1 MGRIVGIDL
10 GTTNSLVAYVDA
22 TTGRPKCISGPY
34 GSTLCPSVVS
44 LDADGSVIVG
54 EPARRRLLTQPERT
68 IYSVKRLMGRGPA
81 DVRDELKLFPFRIDA
96 ASQNVIRVRLGDKV
110 FSPPEISAFILRE
123 LRNWAEAHFG
133 ETVDR
138 AVITVPA
145 YFNDAQRQAT
155 KDAGR
160 IAGLEVLRLVNEPTA
175 AALAYGLHQQQR
187 GKVAVYDLGG
197 GTFDISVLKL
207 IATAEGD
214 IYQVLSTNGDTHLG
228 GDDIDNLLLSHLQ
241 QDIIDCY
248 GVDIKQ
254 QPELVQELRK
264 AFITVKHQ
272 LSENKEAVLRFPLPN
287 GSVYGTGFTRA
298 GFEVWIRPIVERTM
312 KPVRQALADAQLKP
326 EEIEE
331 VVLVGGTTRT
341 PLVRET
347 VEKYFGRKPHIEL
360 NPDEVV
366 ALGAA
371 LQADILSNG
380 TQNMLLLDVAPL
392 SLGIETYGGAVA
404 KIIPRNST
412 IPASAQELYTTGVDN
427 QTGIEIH
434 VVQGERELARDCR
447 SLARFTLGVPPAPA
461 GLPRIEVKFLID
473 ANGILQVAAKDV
485 RTGEER
491 SIEVQPSYG
500 LDDAEVE
507 RMLEESIE
515 YAEQDFAERQLVEAR
530 TEAESI
536 LSATAKALSTE
547 AAARISGEERAV
559 IDAAVAALKESAA
572 GMDYKLVRVRIDELN
587 QATTHLAEVMMNSAI
602 STALEGRNLAE
613 V

>member
-22 TTGRPKCISGPY
+22 ATGRPKCIPGPY
-34 GSTLCPSVVS
+34 GSALCPSVVS
-44 LDADGSVIVG
+44 LDADGGVIVG

-110 FSPPEISAFILRE
+110 FTPPEISAFILRE

-175 AALAYGLHQQQR
+175 AALAYGLHEQQR

-207 IATAEGD
+207 ISTTEGD

-228 GDDIDNLLLSHLQ
+228 GDDIDNELIAREWTKRGRAALAGVLGDAERSQAVRAAVIQAKHALSVAQ
-241 QDIIDCY
+241 
-248 GVDIKQ
+248 
-254 QPELVQELRK
+254 EAMVQVAGMGAE
-264 AFITVKHQ
+264 
-272 LSENKEAVLRFPLPN
+272 S
-287 GSVYGTGFTRA
+287 SVRITRA
-298 GFEVWIRPIVERTM
+298 ELEEIARPVVERTM

-536 LSATAKALSTE
+536 LTATAKALATE
-547 AAARISGEERAV
+547 AAARISGEERAA
-559 IDAAVAALKESAA
+559 IGASVAALKESAA
-572 GMDYKLVRVRIDELN
+572 GTDYKLVRVRIDELN

-602 STALEGRNLAE
+602 SSALEGRNLAE